1 MLCASLGYMW
11 SITVTSTLFNKIFIM
26 VMKRYCL
33 LSVCYNLQYVLLSYT
48 WSKSA
53 KQSKFCECVIYA
65 RYIVYC
71 CPIGNGIYIISF
83 MSSVKCVYYLNFYL
97 FFRKARRGLLTTIL
111 LHLCTSI
118 ICLTCVLYITAAIE
132 SSKIGCRIANMTR
145 TYFILVSL
153 MWNAVEARNMYRNLI
168 KVFVNTGDRFIYKA
182 AAAAWSKFSLF
193 F

>member
-1 MLCASLGYMW
+1 MFTIW
-11 SITVTSTLFNKIFIM
+11 ISI
-26 VMKRYCL
+26 
-33 LSVCYNLQYVLLSYT
+33 
-48 WSKSA
+48 
-53 KQSKFCECVIYA
+53 
-65 RYIVYC
+65 
-71 CPIGNGIYIISF
+71 
-83 MSSVKCVYYLNFYL
+83 

-132 SSKIGCRIANMTR
+132 SSRIGCRIANMAR

-193 F
+193 FQVADGCYTGAYCKFICYAFSIICMFPTYMAGRNLITYKTKSFDVRLEILDLWVIVTWNTTRNFNHKIVNCIFMLNCKNNRHTHIYMC